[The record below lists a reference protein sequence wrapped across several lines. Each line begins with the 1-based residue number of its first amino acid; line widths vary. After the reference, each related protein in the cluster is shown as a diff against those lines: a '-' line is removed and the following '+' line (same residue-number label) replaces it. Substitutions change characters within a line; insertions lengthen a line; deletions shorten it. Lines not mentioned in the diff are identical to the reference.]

1 FSYGLADVVAV
12 DSSHQPP
19 WRHTVTYSRLEF
31 RDASMDPYA
40 HALQHVGITRHREAH
55 APASES
61 GENLIAL
68 LTQSDIIS
76 ALVARTCRGIRAR
89 ADPSVGRLE
98 ECQRHGSLP
107 AQAAV
112 LGPKSCARLCEA
124 VIRSSPRREI
134 QQQSQTIWR
143 ATATGSSQWSWT

>member
-1 FSYGLADVVAV
+1 MEPTRGSRCSRVCLPVRQRRRPPRRAHQNRPEPVLVHWRPLAPASRSNHLAAPISDFAFSYGLADVVAV

-76 ALVARTCRGIRAR
+76 ALVARTCRGI
-89 ADPSVGRLE
+89 
-98 ECQRHGSLP
+98 
-107 AQAAV
+107 
-112 LGPKSCARLCEA
+112 
-124 VIRSSPRREI
+124 
-134 QQQSQTIWR
+134 
-143 ATATGSSQWSWT
+143 